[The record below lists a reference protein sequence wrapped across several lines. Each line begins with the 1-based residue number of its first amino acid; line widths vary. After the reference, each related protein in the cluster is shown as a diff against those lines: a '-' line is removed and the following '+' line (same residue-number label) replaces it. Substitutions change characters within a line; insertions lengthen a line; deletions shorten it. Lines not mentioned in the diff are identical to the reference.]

1 MEFHIIENKKERA
14 IKFEEFGIDTIFID
28 LEQFGKQERQGH
40 IDSVKSKHKVSDIK
54 KIKSTLTKADILVRI
69 DPINSNT
76 KNQIDKVIKAGADI
90 VMLPYFKTYVEV
102 EYFFK
107 CIDGR
112 VRTKLLFEH
121 KDSLTL
127 LNSIHKNFHVD
138 EIYFGLNDLSLSL
151 GYNFM
156 FKVLTDR
163 ILDEAIKYCK
173 KNKISYGIGG
183 IGSYNSGKIP
193 GKMILKEYKRLGAT
207 STIVSRNLVSVYN
220 EDNKAFINEINLLRS
235 KWSKLDI
242 ERDKLKL
249 EKNFYLLKSLV
260 EKLDKF
266 ERE

>member
-1 MEFHIIENKKERA
+1 MEFLIVENKKERA
-14 IKFEEFGIDTIFID
+14 IKFDEFGIDIIFID

-40 IDSVKSKHKVSDIK
+40 IDSVKSKHEVSDIK
-54 KIKSTLTKADILVRI
+54 EIKSSLTKADVLVRI

-76 KNQIDKVIKAGADI
+76 KNQIDEVIKAGADI
-90 VMLPYFKTYVEV
+90 VMLPYFKTYAEV
-102 EYFFK
+102 EFFFK

-121 KDSLTL
+121 IDSLIL
-127 LNSIHKNFHVD
+127 IDSIHRNFNID

-156 FKVLTDR
+156 FRILTDR
-163 ILDEAIKYCK
+163 ILDDAIKYCK

-193 GKMILKEYKRLGAT
+193 GKMILMEFKRLGAT
-207 STIVSRNLVSVYN
+207 STIVSRNLVNVYN
-220 EDNKAFINEINLLRS
+220 EDKKAFINEINLLRS
-235 KWSKLDI
+235 KWTKLDI

-249 EKNFYLLKSLV
+249 EENFYLLKSLV
-260 EKLDKF
+260 EELDKL